1 MTIKIVPM
9 LGTARNT
16 GVKTQIFIRIGINTF
31 VGIVSAGLVTDTNRM
46 LETFDFD
53 GFRTEIFEA
62 GRAVFA
68 SANAVI
74 AKGSFVNGA
83 KWRTIEVEIGVSSS

>member
-9 LGTARNT
+9 LGTPWNT
-16 GVKTQIFIRIGINTF
+16 GVKTEIFIRIGINTF
-31 VGIVSAGLVTDTNRM
+31 VGMDSAGLVTDTNRI

-53 GFRTEIFEA
+53 GFRTDIFET

-68 SANAVI
+68 FANAVV

-83 KWRTIEVEIGVSSS
+83 KWRTIEVEIGVSS